1 MRNENHVTFCLCFR
15 WGRFGRYSMDF
26 LPNLLYLPNLPDLK
40 HRQKYFSYHIIL
52 LSTPIH

>member
-1 MRNENHVTFCLCFR
+1 MRNDNHVTFCLCFR

-26 LPNLLYLPNLPDLK
+26 LPNLLYLPNLPHLK